1 MNFKLSKIFDYIGY
15 SAPIILGVI
24 TLFFT
29 LDNKMTTIVFAV
41 GSACNLLLNNGLKIW
56 LKQPRPT
63 IKQHSFASDF
73 SDMYNNCS
81 EWGVHEYG
89 MPSGHAQV
97 VWFNTI
103 FIALALNNNYITL
116 IYAAI
121 STCSM
126 IQRVQYNNHS
136 LFQVL
141 AGMVVGAV
149 FVYFLYSEVL
159 II

>member
-1 MNFKLSKIFDYIGY
+1 MNFKTFDYIGY
-15 SAPIILGVI
+15 CGPIILGLV

-29 LDNKMTTIVFAV
+29 LDKKMHTIVFAV
-41 GSACNLLLNNGLKIW
+41 GSVCNVLLNHGLKIW

-63 IKQHSFASDF
+63 INQHSFAFDF
-73 SDMYNNCS
+73 SDVYNNCS
-81 EWGVHEYG
+81 NWGVHEYG

-97 VWFNTI
+97 VWFNTV
-103 FIALALNNNYITL
+103 FIALALKNNYITL

-126 IQRVQYNNHS
+126 IQRVQYNNHT
-136 LFQVL
+136 LPQVL

-149 FVYFLYSEVL
+149 FAYCLYSQVL